1 MIRVLYMSIS
11 EKQARDVIKA
21 YTNMDGISVDLNK
34 LVCMTKKEIQEIINK
49 LDDTMLLECA
59 LMEALDK

>member
-11 EKQARDVIKA
+11 EKQARDVVKA
-21 YTNMDGISVDLNK
+21 YANMDGVSVDLNK
-34 LVCMTKKEIQEIINK
+34 LGCMTKKELQETINK

>member
-49 LDDTMLLECA
+49 
-59 LMEALDK
+59 

>member
-1 MIRVLYMSIS
+1 MIKVLYMSIS

-49 LDDTMLLECA
+49 LDDTILLECA